1 MALDISSLENA
12 VEKFEI
18 ALAAHAERPNDLLVR
33 DACIQRFEY
42 CFELSHKMLR
52 RHLMATEAEAD
63 EIVTLSFPDLMRLAF
78 VRNLTAHEW
87 RVWRHYRDIRNT
99 TSHAYD
105 AQKAAHAKESFPEF
119 LAVVQDLVTKLS
131 AQIALK

>member
-12 VEKFEI
+12 VATFEI
-18 ALAAHAERPNDLLVR
+18 ALTAHNERPDDLLVR

-52 RHLMATEAEAD
+52 RYLMEAEAQAD

-78 VRNLTAHEW
+78 VRNLTSHEW
-87 RVWRHYRDIRNT
+87 RIWRHYRDIRNT

-105 AQKAAHAKESFPEF
+105 ANKAALAMQSFPEF
-119 LAVVQDLVTKLS
+119 LSIVQDLVVKL
-131 AQIALK
+131 AEQIG